1 MLELLYTALLYLI
14 QPLIWIRLWVRGRK
28 APAYRK
34 RWGERYGFYR
44 HPLKPGGIMLHSVS
58 VGETLAAIPLVRAL
72 RHRYPDLPITVT
84 TMTPTGS
91 ERVQSAFGKDV
102 QHVYLPYDLPDALNR
117 FLNKVDPKL
126 VLIMETELWP
136 NLIAALHKRKIPL
149 VIANARLSARS
160 AAGYAKLGKFVR
172 RLLRRITL
180 IAAQNEE
187 DGARF
192 VALGAKNN
200 QVTVTG
206 SLKFDISVTPQL
218 AAKAVTLRRQWAPH
232 RPVWIATSTHE
243 GEESV
248 VIAAHQALLQQ
259 FPNLLLILV
268 PRHPERF
275 PDAIN
280 LVRQAGLSYI
290 TRSSGEVP
298 STSTQVVVGDTMGE
312 LMLLYGIADLAFVG
326 GSLVERGGHN
336 PLEAAAHAIPVLMG
350 PHTFNFKD
358 ICARLEQASGLITVT
373 DATTLA
379 KEVSSLLTDADYR
392 SFYGRH
398 AVEVL
403 YQNQGAVIAAHQ
415 ALLQQFPNLLLI
427 LVPRHPE
434 RFPDAINLVRQ
445 AGLSYITRSSG
456 EVPSTST
463 QVVVGDTMGELMLL
477 YGIADLA
484 FVGGSLV
491 ERGGHNPL
499 EAAAHAIP
507 VLMGP
512 HTFNFKDIC
521 ARLEQASGLITVTD
535 ATTLA
540 KEVSS
545 LLTDAD
551 YRSFY
556 GRHAV
561 EVLYQNQGALQR
573 LLQLLEPYLPPK
585 TH

>member
-403 YQNQGAVIAAHQ
+403 YQNQGA
-415 ALLQQFPNLLLI
+415 
-427 LVPRHPE
+427 
-434 RFPDAINLVRQ
+434 
-445 AGLSYITRSSG
+445 
-456 EVPSTST
+456 
-463 QVVVGDTMGELMLL
+463 
-477 YGIADLA
+477 
-484 FVGGSLV
+484 
-491 ERGGHNPL
+491 
-499 EAAAHAIP
+499 
-507 VLMGP
+507 
-512 HTFNFKDIC
+512 
-521 ARLEQASGLITVTD
+521 
-535 ATTLA
+535 
-540 KEVSS
+540 
-545 LLTDAD
+545 
-551 YRSFY
+551 
-556 GRHAV
+556 
-561 EVLYQNQGALQR
+561 LQR
-573 LLQLLEPYLPPK
+573 LLQLLEPYRIEVVMQKRAIYPGTFDPITNGHIDIVTRATQMFDHVILAIAASPSKKPMFTLEERVALAQQATAHLGNVEVVGFSDLMANFARNQHATVLIRGLRAVADFEYEMQLAHMNRHLMPELESVFLMPSKEWSFISSSLVKEVARHQGDVTHFLPENVHQALMAK
-585 TH
+585 LA

>member
-1 MLELLYTALLYLI
+1 
-14 QPLIWIRLWVRGRK
+14 
-28 APAYRK
+28 
-34 RWGERYGFYR
+34 
-44 HPLKPGGIMLHSVS
+44 
-58 VGETLAAIPLVRAL
+58 
-72 RHRYPDLPITVT
+72 
-84 TMTPTGS
+84 
-91 ERVQSAFGKDV
+91 
-102 QHVYLPYDLPDALNR
+102 
-117 FLNKVDPKL
+117 
-126 VLIMETELWP
+126 
-136 NLIAALHKRKIPL
+136 AALHKRHIPL

-172 RLLRRITL
+172 TLLRRITL

-187 DGARF
+187 DGERF
-192 VALGAKNN
+192 VTLGAKNN

-232 RPVWIATSTHE
+232 RPVWIATSTHD
-243 GEESV
+243 GEESI
-248 VIAAHQALLQQ
+248 VIAAHQALLHQ

-298 STSTQVVVGDTMGE
+298 SASTQVVVGDTMGE

-358 ICARLEQASGLITVT
+358 ICARLDQASGLITIT
-373 DATTLA
+373 DAATLA

-392 SFYGRH
+392 
-398 AVEVL
+398 
-403 YQNQGAVIAAHQ
+403 N
-415 ALLQQFPNLLLI
+415 
-427 LVPRHPE
+427 
-434 RFPDAINLVRQ
+434 
-445 AGLSYITRSSG
+445 
-456 EVPSTST
+456 
-463 QVVVGDTMGELMLL
+463 
-477 YGIADLA
+477 
-484 FVGGSLV
+484 
-491 ERGGHNPL
+491 
-499 EAAAHAIP
+499 
-507 VLMGP
+507 
-512 HTFNFKDIC
+512 
-521 ARLEQASGLITVTD
+521 
-535 ATTLA
+535 
-540 KEVSS
+540 
-545 LLTDAD
+545 
-551 YRSFY
+551 FY

>member
-1 MLELLYTALLYLI
+1 MLQLLYTTLFYLI
-14 QPLIWIRLWVRGRK
+14 QPLIWLRLWVRGRK

-34 RWGERYGFYR
+34 RWGERYGFYKQ
-44 HPLKPGGIMLHSVS
+44 PLKPGGILMHSVS

-91 ERVQSAFGKDV
+91 ERVLSAFGNDV

-117 FLNKVDPKL
+117 FLNAVDPKL
-126 VLIMETELWP
+126 VLVMETELWP
-136 NLIAALHKRKIPL
+136 NLIAALHKRQIPL

-160 AAGYAKLGKFVR
+160 AKGYAKLGDFIR
-172 RLLRRITL
+172 TLLRRITL

-187 DGARF
+187 DGERF
-192 VALGAKNN
+192 IALGAKRN
-200 QVTVTG
+200 QLTVTG

-218 AAKAVTLRRQWAPH
+218 ASRAVTLRRQWAPH

-243 GEESV
+243 GEESA
-248 VIAAHQALLQQ
+248 VIEAHQTLLRE

-298 STSTQVVVGDTMGE
+298 SSSTQVVVGDTMGE

-358 ICARLEQASGLITVT
+358 ICARLTQANGLITVA
-373 DATTLA
+373 DVASLS
-379 KEVSSLLTDADYR
+379 KEVASLLTDEDYR
-392 SFYGRH
+392 
-398 AVEVL
+398 
-403 YQNQGAVIAAHQ
+403 N
-415 ALLQQFPNLLLI
+415 
-427 LVPRHPE
+427 
-434 RFPDAINLVRQ
+434 
-445 AGLSYITRSSG
+445 
-456 EVPSTST
+456 
-463 QVVVGDTMGELMLL
+463 
-477 YGIADLA
+477 
-484 FVGGSLV
+484 
-491 ERGGHNPL
+491 
-499 EAAAHAIP
+499 
-507 VLMGP
+507 
-512 HTFNFKDIC
+512 
-521 ARLEQASGLITVTD
+521 
-535 ATTLA
+535 
-540 KEVSS
+540 
-545 LLTDAD
+545 
-551 YRSFY
+551 FY

-585 TH
+585 AH

>member
-1 MLELLYTALLYLI
+1 
-14 QPLIWIRLWVRGRK
+14 
-28 APAYRK
+28 
-34 RWGERYGFYR
+34 
-44 HPLKPGGIMLHSVS
+44 
-58 VGETLAAIPLVRAL
+58 
-72 RHRYPDLPITVT
+72 HRYPDLPITVT

-403 YQNQGAVIAAHQ
+403 YQNQGA
-415 ALLQQFPNLLLI
+415 
-427 LVPRHPE
+427 
-434 RFPDAINLVRQ
+434 
-445 AGLSYITRSSG
+445 
-456 EVPSTST
+456 
-463 QVVVGDTMGELMLL
+463 
-477 YGIADLA
+477 
-484 FVGGSLV
+484 
-491 ERGGHNPL
+491 
-499 EAAAHAIP
+499 
-507 VLMGP
+507 
-512 HTFNFKDIC
+512 
-521 ARLEQASGLITVTD
+521 
-535 ATTLA
+535 
-540 KEVSS
+540 
-545 LLTDAD
+545 
-551 YRSFY
+551 
-556 GRHAV
+556 
-561 EVLYQNQGALQR
+561 LQR